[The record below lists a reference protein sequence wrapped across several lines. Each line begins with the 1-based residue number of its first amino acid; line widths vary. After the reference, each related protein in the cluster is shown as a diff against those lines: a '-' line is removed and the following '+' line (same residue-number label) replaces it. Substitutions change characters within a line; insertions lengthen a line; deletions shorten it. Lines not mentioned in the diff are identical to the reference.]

1 MTADGSFYLDTA
13 AFARAPALRA
23 DRPATARAVLL
34 VEPTGFRLSGE
45 TATDN
50 AYMDLARRVD
60 PERALAQHRVLAD
73 AIARHARLPV
83 HVMPGDP
90 GSPDAVFCNNVFGT
104 APGRVVV
111 GAMRHPERRREAQR
125 ADIVELLRA
134 DGRELR
140 RLDGVP
146 GVVAELTGP
155 LVVDRARGI
164 GLHGLSERCNDAG
177 ARAMH
182 EAFGLARSLAF
193 PLAAGE
199 YHTNVLLAV
208 LAGRV
213 LVVHEASVGGAVVD
227 AIAPLY
233 APHVLRID
241 DAEKAAFVANCI
253 ALRAD
258 DVWMSAGAERALAPA
273 TRAGLRRAGLTLHT
287 VEIDEIEKAGGSLRC
302 CVAEIF

>member
-1 MTADGSFYLDTA
+1 MTAEGSFFLDPA
-13 AFARAPALRA
+13 AFARAPALA
-23 DRPATARAVLL
+23 AGRPATARGVLL

-60 PERALAQHRVLAD
+60 PDRALAQHRALAT
-73 AIARHARLPV
+73 AIARHTGLPV
-83 HVMPGDP
+83 RVLPGDP
-90 GSPDAVFCNNVFGT
+90 ASPDAVFCNNVFAT
-104 APGRVVV
+104 VPGRVLV
-111 GAMRHPERRREAQR
+111 GAMRHPERRREAR
-125 ADIVELLRA
+125 RDDIVAALAA
-134 DGRELR
+134 DGRTVH
-140 RLDGVP
+140 RLDAVP
-146 GVVAELTGP
+146 GAIAELTGP

-164 GLHGLSERCNDAG
+164 GLHGLSERCNEAG

-182 EAFGLARSLAF
+182 DAFGLARSLAF

-199 YHTNVLLAV
+199 YHSNVLLAV

-227 AIAPLY
+227 ALAPIY

-253 ALRAD
+253 ALRPD
-258 DVWMSAGAERALAPA
+258 DVWMSANAERALSAA
-273 TRAGLRRAGLTLHT
+273 TRSGLRRAGLTLHT

-302 CVAEIF
+302 CVAEVF